1 MHALVALIYIV
12 LAIVIPGIPSYVI
25 GQRRGAETPG
35 LAFVPAVGP
44 VLVLLWSTG
53 HSGWLCLLALI
64 PLVNIAFW
72 IWLAIV
78 VPKTHGRSGWWSVG
92 LIFLSVIVIWFYAF
106 TLDTRPEGA
115 ATA

>member
-1 MHALVALIYIV
+1 MHALGVLIYIV

-25 GQRRGAETPG
+25 GQRRGVESPG

-53 HSGWLCLLALI
+53 RSGWLCVLGLI
-64 PLVNIAFW
+64 PLVNIVFW
-72 IWLAIV
+72 IWLAII
-78 VPKTHGRSGWWSVG
+78 VPQSHGRSGWWSVG
-92 LIFLSVIVIWFYAF
+92 LIFLSFIVIWFYAF
-106 TLDTRPEGA
+106 TLDTGSQGA